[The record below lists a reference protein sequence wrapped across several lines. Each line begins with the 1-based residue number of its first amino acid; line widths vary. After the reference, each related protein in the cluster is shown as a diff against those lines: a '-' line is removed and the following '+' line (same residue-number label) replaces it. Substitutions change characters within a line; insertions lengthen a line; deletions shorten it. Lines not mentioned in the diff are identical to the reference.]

1 MLKNDFSY
9 INLLCLVTTEQDQ
22 ELDDLSASVET
33 LGGVGLTTHEELMGQ
48 VNFLGHICSL
58 VINVQYCDLMNSS
71 D

>member
-1 MLKNDFSY
+1 M
-9 INLLCLVTTEQDQ
+9 TTEQDQ
-22 ELDDLSASVET
+22 ELELDELSASVEK
-33 LGGVGLTTHEELMGQ
+33 LGGVGLTTHEELMGK